1 MKGWRRMKK
10 QKRHISTEKKL
21 IIGIVIAIISLSSLL
36 YLYHNDWKGVYIVND
51 VPTSFVGVGI
61 IIIISLTICT
71 VFVLAGVLLGIL
83 FPSKPESQKQT
94 KNIDV

>member
-1 MKGWRRMKK
+1 MKK
-10 QKRHISTEKKL
+10 EKRHISFEKKL
-21 IIGIVIAIISLSSLL
+21 IIGIVIAIIILAILL
-36 YLYHNDWKGVYIVND
+36 YLYHNCWKGVYIVND

-71 VFVLAGVLLGIL
+71 VFVLGGILLGVR
-83 FPSKPESQKQT
+83 FPPPSESDKRS